1 MPKNPNVKRVMV
13 IGSGP
18 IVIGQAA
25 EFDYAGTQACRSLK
39 EEGVEVILV
48 NSNPAT
54 IMTDRDI
61 ADKVYIEP
69 LTVKALEQII
79 EKEKPDSI
87 LPTLGGQAGLNLGME
102 LEESGF
108 LASHGVT
115 LLGTTAATIRNAEGR
130 QEFKDLMERIGEPCA
145 ASKVVET
152 VEEGIEFT
160 ESIGYPVVLRPAYTL
175 GGSGGGIAYNQ
186 LQLEEIL
193 ENGLRLSRVGQVL
206 VERCI
211 AGWKEIEYEVMRD
224 SAGNCITVC
233 NMENIDPVGVHT
245 GDSIVVAP
253 SQTLS
258 DKEYQM
264 LRTSALN
271 IINELEITGGCN
283 VQFALHPTSFEYCVI
298 EVNPRVSRSS
308 ALASKATGYPIAK
321 VAAKIALGYTLDE
334 IKNAITRKTY
344 ASFEPALDY
353 CVVKIPRL
361 PFDKFITAK
370 RTLTTQM
377 KATGEVMSIC
387 DNFEGALMKAIRSLE
402 QHVDCMLSYDF
413 SELSAEELKARL
425 KVVDDRRI
433 WMIAEA
439 IRKGI
444 SYEEIHDITSID
456 IWFIDKI
463 AILVEME
470 EALRTKELT
479 PELLKEAK
487 RIEFPDNVI
496 ARLTDRSES
505 EIKAMRHANGIRAV
519 YKMVDT
525 CAAEF
530 EASTPYYYSVYGG
543 ECEAC
548 GSGISALKSVTSNH
562 ACISGTEESGGRAE
576 NSATKGPEAEGRRD
590 PEAGSLFRENAE
602 GRRRKV
608 LVLGSGPIRIGQGIE
623 FDYCSVHATWAFS
636 RAGYETIIIN
646 NNPETVSTDFDIADK
661 LYFEP
666 LTPEDV
672 GAIVDIEKPDG
683 AVVQFGGQTAIK
695 LTESLMKMGVPI
707 LGTRAEDVDA
717 AEDRELFD
725 RILEETGIPRAAGGT
740 VYTAEEAKAVANRL
754 GYPVLVRPSYVLG
767 GQGMQ
772 IAISDEEIEEFMAII
787 NRIAQDHP
795 ILVDKYLEGKEI
807 EVDAVCDGTDILIPG
822 IMEHI
827 ERTGVHS
834 GDSISVYPAHTIG
847 KLVKD
852 KIAEYTRRL
861 AKALHVKG
869 LINIQF
875 IAIEEDVYVIE
886 VNPRS
891 SRTVPY
897 ISKVTGIPIVDL
909 ATEVILGKTIRELGY
924 EPGLQPEAAYYAIKM
939 PVFSFEK
946 IRGAEISLGP
956 EMKSTGECLG
966 IAKEFH
972 EALYKAFLGAGVN
985 LPRHRNL
992 IITVKDADKGEAI
1005 GIGRRFEKLGYT
1017 IYATRSTA
1025 AALNEAGVKARKVNK
1040 ISQES
1045 PTVMDLILGHRI
1057 DLVIDTPTQGRDKS
1071 RDGFLIR
1078 RTAIETGV
1086 NCITSLDT
1094 ARALLTSLENA
1105 GKDMTLVDVAQL

>member
-1 MPKNPNVKRVMV
+1 MPRNQDIKKVLV

-39 EEGVEVILV
+39 EEGIEVVLL

-54 IMTDRDI
+54 IMTDKDI
-61 ADKVYIEP
+61 ADRVYIEP
-69 LTVKALEQII
+69 LTVEVVEELIK
-79 EKEKPDSI
+79 KERPDSV
-87 LPTLGGQAGLNLGME
+87 LPTLGGQAGLNLAME
-102 LEESGF
+102 LDETGF
-108 LASHGVT
+108 LKENNVR
-115 LLGTTAATIRNAEGR
+115 LIGTTSETIKKAEDR
-130 QEFKDLMERIGEPCA
+130 LEFKATMEKIGEPVA
-145 ASKVVET
+145 ASLVVESVPEG
-152 VEEGIEFT
+152 VEFAEK
-160 ESIGYPVVLRPAYTL
+160 IGYPVVLRPAYTL
-175 GGSGGGIAYNQ
+175 GGSGGGIAHDREE
-186 LQLEEIL
+186 LVEIL

-224 SAGNCITVC
+224 GNGNCITVC

-253 SQTLS
+253 SQTLG

-271 IINELEITGGCN
+271 IISELNITGGCN
-283 VQFALHPTSFEYCVI
+283 VQYALHPYTFEYCVI

-334 IKNAITRKTY
+334 IKNAITGKTY
-344 ASFEPALDY
+344 ASFEPMLDY

-361 PFDKFITAK
+361 PFDKFISAQ

-402 QHVDCMLSYDF
+402 QHVDSLMSYDF
-413 SELSAEELKARL
+413 SGLSDEELMEQL
-425 KVVDDRRI
+425 HVVDDRRI

-439 IRKGI
+439 LRRGVAYDVLY
-444 SYEEIHDITSID
+444 SITKID
-456 IWFIDKI
+456 KWFIDKL

-470 EALRTKELT
+470 QSLKEGPLT

-487 RIEFPDNVI
+487 RIEFPDHVI
-496 ARLTDRSES
+496 ASLTGKTEN
-505 EIKAMRHANGIRAV
+505 EIHQLRIEYGITAA

-530 EASTPYYYSVYGG
+530 AATTPYYYSVF
-543 ECEAC
+543 
-548 GSGISALKSVTSNH
+548 GSENEVEKTS
-562 ACISGTEESGGRAE
+562 G
-576 NSATKGPEAEGRRD
+576 KK
-590 PEAGSLFRENAE
+590 
-602 GRRRKV
+602 KV

-623 FDYCSVHATWAFS
+623 FDFCSVHCTWAFKKE
-636 RAGYETIIIN
+636 GYETIIVN

-672 GAIVDIEKPDG
+672 ESIVNIEKPDG

-695 LTESLMKMGVPI
+695 LTEALMKMGVPI
-707 LGTRAEDVDA
+707 FGTSAENVDA

-725 RILEETGIPRAAGGT
+725 EILAQCKIPRPTGGT
-740 VYTAEEAKAVANRL
+740 VFTAEEAKKVANEL

-772 IAISDEEIEEFMAII
+772 IAINDHDIDEFIGII
-787 NRIAQDHP
+787 NRIAQEHP
-795 ILVDKYLEGKEI
+795 ILVDKYLMGKEI
-807 EVDAVCDGTDILIPG
+807 EVDAVCDGEDILIPG

-827 ERTGVHS
+827 ERAGIHS
-834 GDSISVYPAHTIG
+834 GDSISVYPAQSISAVT
-847 KLVKD
+847 KR
-852 KIAEYTRRL
+852 KIEEYTRRL
-861 AKALHVKG
+861 AKALHVIG
-869 LINIQF
+869 MINIQF
-875 IAIEEDVYVIE
+875 IVCGEDVYVIE

-897 ISKVTGIPIVDL
+897 ISKVTGIPIVPL
-909 ATEVILGKTIRELGY
+909 ATKVIIGHKIRDLGY
-924 EPGLQPEAAYYAIKM
+924 TPGLQKEAEYIAIKM

-946 IRGAEISLGP
+946 IRGADISLGP

-966 IAKEFH
+966 IAKTFN
-972 EALYKAFLGAGVN
+972 EALYKAFLGAGIK
-985 LPRHRNL
+985 LPKYKNM
-992 IITVKDADKGEAI
+992 IMTVRDEDKPEAVE
-1005 GIGRRFEKLGYT
+1005 IGRRFETLGYR
-1017 IYATRSTA
+1017 IFATAGTA
-1025 AALNEAGVKARKVNK
+1025 EALKEAGVKAIAVNK
-1040 ISQES
+1040 IEQAS
-1045 PTVMDLILGHRI
+1045 PNLLDLILGHEI
-1057 DLVIDTPTQGRDKS
+1057 DLVIDTPPQGADHA
-1071 RDGFLIR
+1071 RDGFTIR
-1078 RTAIETGV
+1078 RNAIETGV
-1086 NCITSLDT
+1086 TVLTAMDT
-1094 ARALLTSLENA
+1094 AGALVTSLENTNI
-1105 GKDMTLVDVAQL
+1105 KELTLIDIAKVQ

>member
-1 MPKNPNVKRVMV
+1 MPRNKDIKKVLV

-39 EEGVEVILV
+39 EEGVEVCLV

-54 IMTDRDI
+54 IMTDKQI
-61 ADKVYIEP
+61 ADQVYIEP
-69 LTVKALEQII
+69 LTLPVLEKII
-79 EKEKPDSI
+79 LKEKPDSI

-102 LEESGF
+102 LAESGF
-108 LASHGVT
+108 LEEHGVK
-115 LLGTTAATIRNAEGR
+115 LIGTTAETIFKAEDR
-130 QEFKDLMERIGEPCA
+130 QAFKDTMEKIGEPCA
-145 ASKVVET
+145 ASQVVNT
-152 VEEGIEFT
+152 VEDGIKFT
-160 ESIGYPVVLRPAYTL
+160 NTIGYPVVLRPAFTL
-175 GGSGGGIAYNQ
+175 GGSGGGIAHNEQ
-186 LQLEEIL
+186 ELVDIL
-193 ENGLRLSRVGQVL
+193 SNGLRLSRVGEVL

-211 AGWKEIEYEVMRD
+211 AGWKEVEYEVMRD
-224 SAGNCITVC
+224 ANGNCITVC

-253 SQTLS
+253 SQTLG

-264 LRTSALN
+264 LRSSALN
-271 IINELEITGGCN
+271 IINELKITGGCN
-283 VQFALHPTSFEYCVI
+283 VQYALNPDSFEYCVI

-321 VAAKIALGYTLDE
+321 VTAKIALGYTLDE
-334 IKNAITRKTY
+334 IKNAITQKTY
-344 ASFEPALDY
+344 ASFEPMLDY

-361 PFDKFITAK
+361 PFDKFLTAK
-370 RTLTTQM
+370 RTLSTQM

-402 QHVDCMLSYDF
+402 QHVDSLMSYDF
-413 SELSAEELKARL
+413 TGLSDEELEAQL
-425 KVVDDRRI
+425 HVVDDRRI
-433 WMIAEA
+433 WVIAEA
-439 IRKGI
+439 LRRGV
-444 SYEEIHDITSID
+444 SYDHIYEITKID
-456 IWFIDKI
+456 RWFIDKL

-470 EALRTKELT
+470 QHLKSEELT
-479 PELLKEAK
+479 VDLLKEAK

-496 ARLTDRSES
+496 AELTGKTKE
-505 EIKAMRHANGIRAV
+505 EIKQMRYANGIVAA

-530 EASTPYYYSVYGG
+530 AAETPYYYSVYGS
-543 ECEAC
+543 ENEA
-548 GSGISALKSVTSNH
+548 
-562 ACISGTEESGGRAE
+562 AE
-576 NSATKGPEAEGRRD
+576 TTPQK
-590 PEAGSLFRENAE
+590 
-602 GRRRKV
+602 KV

-623 FDYCSVHATWAFS
+623 FDFCSVHCTWAF
-636 RAGYETIIIN
+636 AKEGWETVIIN

-666 LTPEDV
+666 LTAEDV
-672 GAIVDIEKPDG
+672 ESIVNIEKPDG

-695 LTESLMKMGVPI
+695 LTEALMKMGVPI
-707 LGTRAEDVDA
+707 LGTKAEDVDA

-725 RILEETGIPRAAGGT
+725 EILEKTHIPRAAGGT
-740 VYTAEEAKAVANRL
+740 VFTAEEAKEVANRL

-767 GQGMQ
+767 GQGMK
-772 IAISDEEIEEFMAII
+772 IAFNDEEIEEFIGII

-795 ILVDKYLEGKEI
+795 ILVDKYLQGKEI

-834 GDSISVYPAHTIG
+834 GDSISVYPAPTISD
-847 KLVKD
+847 KVKD
-852 KIAEYTRRL
+852 TIVEYTKRL
-861 AKALHVKG
+861 AQALHVVG

-875 IAIEEDVYVIE
+875 IAMNEEVYVIE

-909 ATEVILGKTIRELGY
+909 ATKVIIGNTIRGLGY
-924 EPGLQPEAAYYAIKM
+924 EPGLAPVADYIAIKM

-946 IRGAEISLGP
+946 LRGAEISLGP

-966 IAKEFH
+966 IAKTFN
-972 EALYKAFLGAGVN
+972 EALYKAFLGAGVQ
-985 LPRHRNL
+985 LPKYKQM
-992 IITVKDADKGEAI
+992 IMTVKDADKPEAV
-1005 GIGRRFEKLGYT
+1005 GVAKRFEALGYK

-1025 AALNEAGVKARKVNK
+1025 KYLQEHGVNALRVNK

-1045 PTVMDLILGHRI
+1045 PNVMDLILGHKI
-1057 DLVIDTPTQGRDKS
+1057 DLVIDTPTQGNGDKT

-1078 RTAIETGV
+1078 RNAIETGV
-1086 NCITSLDT
+1086 YCITAMDT
-1094 ARALLTSLENA
+1094 ANALARSLETA
-1105 GKDMTLVDVAQL
+1105 HGELTPVDIATVKNM

>member
-1 MPKNPNVKRVMV
+1 MPRNKDIKKVLV

-39 EEGVEVILV
+39 EEGVEVCLV

-54 IMTDRDI
+54 IMTDKQI
-61 ADKVYIEP
+61 ADQVYIEP
-69 LTVKALEQII
+69 LTLPVLEKII
-79 EKEKPDSI
+79 LKEKPDSI

-102 LEESGF
+102 LAESGF
-108 LASHGVT
+108 LEEHGVK
-115 LLGTTAATIRNAEGR
+115 LIGTTAETIFKAEDR
-130 QEFKDLMERIGEPCA
+130 QAFKDTMEKIGEPCA
-145 ASKVVET
+145 ASQVVNT
-152 VEEGIEFT
+152 VEDGIKFT
-160 ESIGYPVVLRPAYTL
+160 NTIGYPVVLRPAFTL
-175 GGSGGGIAYNQ
+175 GGSGGGIAHNEQ
-186 LQLEEIL
+186 ELVDIL
-193 ENGLRLSRVGQVL
+193 SNGLRLSRVGEVL

-211 AGWKEIEYEVMRD
+211 AGWKEVEYEVMRD
-224 SAGNCITVC
+224 ANGNCITVC

-253 SQTLS
+253 SQTLG

-264 LRTSALN
+264 LRSSALN
-271 IINELEITGGCN
+271 IINELKITGGCN
-283 VQFALHPTSFEYCVI
+283 VQYALNPDSFEYCVI

-321 VAAKIALGYTLDE
+321 VTAKIALGYTLDE
-334 IKNAITRKTY
+334 IKNAITQKTY
-344 ASFEPALDY
+344 ASFEPMLDY

-361 PFDKFITAK
+361 PFDKFLTAK
-370 RTLTTQM
+370 RTLSTQM

-402 QHVDCMLSYDF
+402 QHVDSLMSYDF
-413 SELSAEELKARL
+413 TGLSDEELEAQL
-425 KVVDDRRI
+425 HVVDDRRI
-433 WMIAEA
+433 WVIAEA
-439 IRKGI
+439 LRRGG
-444 SYEEIHDITSID
+444 SYDHIYEITKID
-456 IWFIDKI
+456 RWFIDKL

-470 EALRTKELT
+470 QRLKSEELT
-479 PELLKEAK
+479 VDLLKEAK

-496 ARLTDRSES
+496 AELTGKTEE
-505 EIKAMRHANGIRAV
+505 EIKQMRYANGIVAA

-530 EASTPYYYSVYGG
+530 AAETPYYYSVYGS
-543 ECEAC
+543 ENEA
-548 GSGISALKSVTSNH
+548 
-562 ACISGTEESGGRAE
+562 AE
-576 NSATKGPEAEGRRD
+576 TTPQK
-590 PEAGSLFRENAE
+590 
-602 GRRRKV
+602 KV

-623 FDYCSVHATWAFS
+623 FDFCSVHCTWAF
-636 RAGYETIIIN
+636 AKEGWETVIIN

-666 LTPEDV
+666 LTAEDV
-672 GAIVDIEKPDG
+672 ESIVNIEKPDG

-695 LTESLMKMGVPI
+695 LTEALMKMGVPI
-707 LGTRAEDVDA
+707 LGTKAEDVDA

-725 RILEETGIPRAAGGT
+725 EILEKTHIPRAAGGT
-740 VYTAEEAKAVANRL
+740 VFTAEEAKEVANRL

-767 GQGMQ
+767 GQGMK
-772 IAISDEEIEEFMAII
+772 IAFNDEEIEEFIGII

-795 ILVDKYLEGKEI
+795 ILVDKYLQGKEI

-834 GDSISVYPAHTIG
+834 GDSISVYPAPTISD
-847 KLVKD
+847 KVKD
-852 KIAEYTRRL
+852 TIVEYTKRL
-861 AKALHVKG
+861 AQALHVVG

-875 IAIEEDVYVIE
+875 IAMNEEVYVIE

-909 ATEVILGKTIRELGY
+909 ATKVIIGNTIRGLGY
-924 EPGLQPEAAYYAIKM
+924 EPGLAPVADYIAIKM

-946 IRGAEISLGP
+946 LRGAEISLGP

-966 IAKEFH
+966 IAKTFN
-972 EALYKAFLGAGVN
+972 EALYKAFLGAGVQ
-985 LPRHRNL
+985 LPKYKQM
-992 IITVKDADKGEAI
+992 IMTVKDADKPEAV
-1005 GIGRRFEKLGYT
+1005 GVAKRFEALGYK

-1025 AALNEAGVKARKVNK
+1025 KYLQEHGVNALRVHK
-1040 ISQES
+1040 ITQES
-1045 PTVMDLILGHRI
+1045 PNVMDLILGHKI
-1057 DLVIDTPTQGRDKS
+1057 DLVIDTPTQGNGDKT

-1078 RTAIETGV
+1078 RNAIETGV
-1086 NCITSLDT
+1086 YCITAMDT
-1094 ARALLTSLENA
+1094 ANALARSLETA
-1105 GKDMTLVDVAQL
+1105 MDTLTPVDIAKVKNL

>member
-1 MPKNPNVKRVMV
+1 MEECKMPKDPNVKKVMV

-39 EEGVEVILV
+39 EEGVEVVLV

-61 ADKVYIEP
+61 ADRVYIEP
-69 LTVKALEQII
+69 LTVKVLEQLI
-79 EKEKPDSI
+79 EKEKPDSL

-102 LEESGF
+102 LDESGF
-108 LASHGVT
+108 LAAHNVK
-115 LLGTTAATIRNAEGR
+115 LLGTTSQTIRKAEDR
-130 QEFKDLMERIGEPCA
+130 QEFKDTMEKIGEPCA
-145 ASKVVET
+145 PSLVVRN
-152 VEEGIEFT
+152 IEDGVAFARK
-160 ESIGYPVVLRPAYTL
+160 IGYPVVLRPAYTL
-175 GGSGGGIAYNQ
+175 GGSGGGIAHSQ
-186 LQLEEIL
+186 MELEEIL
-193 ENGLRLSRVGQVL
+193 ANGLRLSRVGEVL

-264 LRTSALN
+264 LRSAALN
-271 IINELEITGGCN
+271 IIDELQITGGCN
-283 VQFALHPTSFEYCVI
+283 VQFALHPVSFEYCVI

-334 IKNAITRKTY
+334 IKNAITGKTY

-353 CVVKIPRL
+353 CVVKLPRL

-377 KATGEVMSIC
+377 KATGEVMSIAN
-387 DNFEGALMKAIRSLE
+387 NFEGALMKAIRSLE
-402 QHVDCMLSYDF
+402 QHVDCLLSYDF
-413 SELSAEELKARL
+413 SELTAEELKERL
-425 KVVDDRRI
+425 KKVDDQRI
-433 WMIAEA
+433 YVIAEA

-444 SYEEIHDITSID
+444 DYDTIHEITMVDH
-456 IWFIDKI
+456 WFIDKI

-470 EALRTKELT
+470 QALQTQPLT
-479 PELLKEAK
+479 VQLLREAK

-496 ARLTDRSES
+496 SRLTGLPEA
-505 EIKAMRHANGIRAV
+505 EIKQMRYDNGIVAS

-530 EASTPYYYSVYGG
+530 AASTPYYYSVYGG
-543 ECEAC
+543 ENEAVETKP
-548 GSGISALKSVTSNH
+548 LK
-562 ACISGTEESGGRAE
+562 
-576 NSATKGPEAEGRRD
+576 
-590 PEAGSLFRENAE
+590 
-602 GRRRKV
+602 KV

-636 RAGYETIIIN
+636 REGYETVIIN

-672 GAIVDIEKPDG
+672 ENVVNIEHPDG

-707 LGTRAEDVDA
+707 LGTSAENVDA

-725 RILEETGIPRAAGGT
+725 KILEECEIPRPSGGT
-740 VYTAEEAKAVANRL
+740 VYTAEEAKAVANKL

-772 IAISDEEIEEFMAII
+772 IAISDTEIEEFMEII

-795 ILVDKYLEGKEI
+795 ILVDKYLQGKEL

-827 ERTGVHS
+827 ERAGVHS
-834 GDSISVYPAHTIG
+834 GDSISVYPAQTISE
-847 KLVKD
+847 KVKAT
-852 KIAEYTRRL
+852 IAEYTRRL
-861 AKALHVKG
+861 AKSLHVIG

-875 IAIEEDVYVIE
+875 IVVGEDVYVIE

-909 ATEVILGKTIRELGY
+909 ATEVIIGKKIRDLGY
-924 EPGLQPEAAYYAIKM
+924 EPGLQPEAGYVAIKM

-966 IAKEFH
+966 IAKTFN
-972 EALYKAFLGAGVN
+972 EALYKAFLGAGVD
-985 LPRHRNL
+985 LPRHKQM

-1005 GIGRRFEKLGYT
+1005 ETARRFEKLGYI

-1025 AALNEAGVKARKVNK
+1025 AALREAGVKARQVNK
-1040 ISQES
+1040 INQES

-1086 NCITSLDT
+1086 NCLTSLDT
-1094 ARALLTSLENA
+1094 ARALVGSLETKSNELSLIDIA
-1105 GKDMTLVDVAQL
+1105 KL

>member
-1 MPKNPNVKRVMV
+1 MPRNKEIKKVLV

-39 EEGVEVILV
+39 EEGVEVCLV

-54 IMTDRDI
+54 IMTDKNI
-61 ADKVYIEP
+61 ADQVYIEP
-69 LTVKALEQII
+69 LTIDVLKQII
-79 EKEKPDSI
+79 IKEKPDSV

-102 LEESGF
+102 LAESGF
-108 LASHGVT
+108 LEEQGVK
-115 LLGTTAATIRNAEGR
+115 LIGTTAETIYRAEDR
-130 QEFKDLMERIGEPCA
+130 QAFKDTMEKLGEPVA
-145 ASKVVET
+145 ASLVVHN
-152 VEEGIEFT
+152 VEDGIKFT
-160 ESIGYPVVLRPAYTL
+160 NTIGYPVVLRPAYTL
-175 GGSGGGIAYNQ
+175 GGSGGGIAHNETE
-186 LQLEEIL
+186 LIDIL
-193 ENGLRLSRVGQVL
+193 SNGLRLSRVGEVL

-224 SAGNCITVC
+224 ANGNCITVC

-253 SQTLS
+253 SQTLG

-271 IINELEITGGCN
+271 IISELNITGGCN
-283 VQFALHPTSFEYCVI
+283 VQYALNPDTFEYCVI

-334 IKNAITRKTY
+334 IKNAITGKTY
-344 ASFEPALDY
+344 ASFEPMLDY

-387 DNFEGALMKAIRSLE
+387 NNFEGALMKAIRSLE
-402 QHVDCMLSYDF
+402 QHVDSLMSYDF
-413 SELSAEELKARL
+413 TDLSDEELDKQL
-425 KVVDDRRI
+425 HVVDDRRI
-433 WMIAEA
+433 WVIAEA
-439 IRKGI
+439 LRRNV
-444 SYEEIHDITSID
+444 SYDKIHEITKID
-456 IWFIDKI
+456 KWFIDKL

-470 EALRTKELT
+470 KALKEQPLT
-479 PELLKEAK
+479 VELLKEAK

-496 ARLTDRSES
+496 AELTGKTED
-505 EIKAMRHANGIRAV
+505 EIKKMRYDNGITAAF
-519 YKMVDT
+519 KMVDT

-530 EASTPYYYSVYGG
+530 EATTPYYYS
-543 ECEAC
+543 CF
-548 GSGISALKSVTSNH
+548 GSEDEVIKTNP
-562 ACISGTEESGGRAE
+562 
-576 NSATKGPEAEGRRD
+576 KK
-590 PEAGSLFRENAE
+590 
-602 GRRRKV
+602 KV

-623 FDYCSVHATWAFS
+623 FDFCSVHATWAF
-636 RAGYETIIIN
+636 AKEGYETIIIN

-672 GAIVDIEKPDG
+672 ENIVNIEKPDG

-707 LGTRAEDVDA
+707 LGTKAEDVDA

-725 RILEETGIPRAAGGT
+725 KILEETGIPRAAGGT

-772 IAISDEEIEEFMAII
+772 IAFSDEEIEEFMAVI
-787 NRIAQDHP
+787 NRYEQDHP
-795 ILVDKYLEGKEI
+795 ILVDKYLQGKEI

-834 GDSISVYPAHTIG
+834 GDSISVYPAPTISDT
-847 KLVKD
+847 VKET
-852 KIAEYTRRL
+852 IAEYSRRL
-861 AKALHVKG
+861 AKALHVIG

-875 IAIEEDVYVIE
+875 IAMGEEVYVIE

-909 ATEVILGKTIRELGY
+909 ATEVIIGKKIKDLGY
-924 EPGLQPEAAYYAIKM
+924 EPGLQPAADYFAIKM

-966 IAKEFH
+966 IAKTFN
-972 EALYKAFLGAGVN
+972 EALYKAFLGAGVE
-985 LPRHRNL
+985 LPKYKQM
-992 IITVKDADKGEAI
+992 IITVKDADKPEAAEVAK
-1005 GIGRRFEKLGYT
+1005 RFEKLGYK

-1025 AALNEAGVKARKVNK
+1025 KFLQEKGVNALRVNK

-1045 PTVMDLILGHRI
+1045 PNVMDLILGHKI

-1078 RTAIETGV
+1078 RNAIETGV
-1086 NCITSLDT
+1086 NCITAMDT
-1094 ARALLTSLENA
+1094 ANALATSLENA
-1105 GKDMTLVDVAQL
+1105 EETLTLIDIAKVKNQGNF

>member
-54 IMTDRDI
+54 IMTDKNI

-69 LTVKALEQII
+69 LTVKVLEQLI
-79 EKEKPDSI
+79 EQEKPDSI

-108 LASHGVT
+108 LAAHNVR
-115 LLGTTAATIRNAEGR
+115 LLGTTAETIKKAEDR
-130 QEFKDLMERIGEPCA
+130 QEFKDTMEKIGEPCA
-145 ASKVVET
+145 ASLVVEN
-152 VEEGIEFT
+152 IEDGVAFT
-160 ESIGYPVVLRPAYTL
+160 NTIGYPVVLRPAYTL
-175 GGSGGGIAYNQ
+175 GGSGGGIAHNQ
-186 LQLEEIL
+186 AQLEEIL

-224 SAGNCITVC
+224 GAGNCITVC

-264 LRTSALN
+264 LRSSALN
-271 IINELEITGGCN
+271 IISELRITGGCN

-334 IKNAITRKTY
+334 IPNAITGRTF
-344 ASFEPALDY
+344 ASFEPTLDY
-353 CVVKIPRL
+353 CVVKLPRL

-387 DNFEGALMKAIRSLE
+387 DNFEGALMKALRSLE
-402 QHVDCMLSYDF
+402 QHVDCLMSYDF
-413 SELSAEELKARL
+413 SGLGVEELKERL
-425 KVVDDRRI
+425 AIVDDQRI
-433 WMIAEA
+433 FVIAEA
-439 IRKGI
+439 LRKGI
-444 SYEEIHDITSID
+444 DYDTIHEITMVDH
-456 IWFIDKI
+456 WFIDKL
-463 AILVEME
+463 AVLVEME
-470 EALRTKELT
+470 QRLQREELDT
-479 PELLKEAK
+479 ALLKEAK

-496 ARLTDRSES
+496 ARLSGRSEQ
-505 EIKAMRHANGIRAV
+505 EIRQLRYDNGIVAA

-530 EASTPYYYSVYGG
+530 DAATPYYYSVYGS
-543 ECEAC
+543 ENEA
-548 GSGISALKSVTSNH
+548 LETHPPK
-562 ACISGTEESGGRAE
+562 
-576 NSATKGPEAEGRRD
+576 
-590 PEAGSLFRENAE
+590 
-602 GRRRKV
+602 KV

-623 FDYCSVHATWAFS
+623 FDYCSVHATWAFAK
-636 RAGYETIIIN
+636 AGYETIIIN

-672 GAIVDIEKPDG
+672 ESIVNLEKPDG

-725 RILEETGIPRAAGGT
+725 KILEETQIPRAAGGT

-772 IAISDEEIEEFMAII
+772 IAISDEEIEEFMEII

-795 ILVDKYLEGKEI
+795 ILVDKYLQGKEI

-834 GDSISVYPAHTIG
+834 GDSISVYPAPTIDQN
-847 KLVKD
+847 VKD

-861 AKALHVKG
+861 ARALHVRG

-875 IAIEEDVYVIE
+875 IAIQDEVYVIE

-909 ATEVILGKTIRELGY
+909 ATEVIIGKTIRELGY
-924 EPGLQPEAAYYAIKM
+924 EPGLQPEADYFAIKM

-966 IAKEFH
+966 IAKTFH
-972 EALYKAFLGAGVN
+972 EALYKAFLGAGVD
-985 LPRHRNL
+985 LPKHKQM

-1005 GIGRRFEKLGYT
+1005 EIGRRFEKLGYT

-1025 AALNEAGVKARKVNK
+1025 NALKEAGVNARKVNK
-1040 ISQES
+1040 IQQES
-1045 PTVMDLILGHRI
+1045 PTVMDLLLGHKI

-1078 RTAIETGV
+1078 RTAIETGIH
-1086 NCITSLDT
+1086 CLTSLDT
-1094 ARALLTSLENA
+1094 AAALVTSLENTDA
-1105 GKDMTLVDVAQL
+1105 ENLTLVDIASVECRK

>member
-1 MPKNPNVKRVMV
+1 MPRDNSIKKVLV

-39 EEGVEVILV
+39 EEGIEVVLV

-54 IMTDRDI
+54 IMTDGDI

-69 LTVKALEQII
+69 LTAKVLEKII
-79 EKEKPDSI
+79 LKEKPDSV

-102 LEESGF
+102 LAESGF
-108 LASHGVT
+108 LEKNGVR
-115 LLGTTAATIRNAEGR
+115 LIGTTATTIKRAEDR
-130 QEFKDLMERIGEPCA
+130 LEFKLTMEKINEPVA
-145 ASKVVET
+145 PSLVVEN
-152 VEEGIEFT
+152 VEDGIEFT
-160 ESIGYPVVLRPAYTL
+160 NKIGYPVVLRPAYTL
-175 GGSGGGIAYNQ
+175 GGSGGGIAHN
-186 LQLEEIL
+186 LQELTDIL

-253 SQTLS
+253 SQTLG

-271 IINELEITGGCN
+271 IISELNITGGCN
-283 VQFALHPTSFEYCVI
+283 VQYALNPESFEYCVI

-321 VAAKIALGYTLDE
+321 VAAKIAIGYTLDE
-334 IKNAITRKTY
+334 IKNAITGKTY

-361 PFDKFITAK
+361 PFDKFLTAK

-387 DNFEGALMKAIRSLE
+387 TNFEGALMKAIRSLE
-402 QHVDCMLSYDF
+402 QHVESLLDYDF
-413 SELSAEELKARL
+413 TGLDDDQLREQLHL
-425 KVVDDRRI
+425 VDDRRI
-433 WMIAEA
+433 WVIAEA
-439 IRKGI
+439 LRRGVETGYQKF
-444 SYEEIHDITSID
+444 SYDEIHAITKID
-456 IWFIDKI
+456 KWFIDKI

-470 EALRTKELT
+470 HALKTQELT
-479 PELLKEAK
+479 KELLKEAK
-487 RIEFPDNVI
+487 RIEFPDTVI
-496 ARLTDRSES
+496 AKLTGKTAE
-505 EIKAMRHANGIRAV
+505 EIKALRKEYGITTGF
-519 YKMVDT
+519 KMVDT

-530 EASTPYYYSVYGG
+530 EASTPYYYSAY
-543 ECEAC
+543 CTDNEA
-548 GSGISALKSVTSNH
+548 IET
-562 ACISGTEESGGRAE
+562 R
-576 NSATKGPEAEGRRD
+576 PEK
-590 PEAGSLFRENAE
+590 
-602 GRRRKV
+602 KV

-623 FDYCSVHATWAFS
+623 FDYCSVHSTWAFKK
-636 RAGYETIIIN
+636 AGYETIIVN

-672 GAIVDIEKPDG
+672 ENIVNIEKPDG

-695 LTESLMKMGVPI
+695 LTEALMKMGVPI
-707 LGTRAEDVDA
+707 LGTKAEDVDA

-725 RILEETGIPRAAGGT
+725 EILQKTEIPRAAGGT
-740 VYTAEEAKAVANRL
+740 VFTAEEAKKVANEL

-772 IAISDEEIEEFMAII
+772 IATCDSEIEEFMEII

-795 ILVDKYLEGKEI
+795 ILVDKYLMGKEI
-807 EVDAVCDGTDILIPG
+807 EVDAVCDGQDILIPG

-827 ERTGVHS
+827 ERAGVHS
-834 GDSISVYPAHTIG
+834 GDSISVYPAQSISQEII
-847 KLVKD
+847 D
-852 KIAEYTRRL
+852 KIEEYTKRL
-861 AKALHVKG
+861 ARALHVKG
-869 LINIQF
+869 MINIQF
-875 IAIEEDVYVIE
+875 IVYQDEVYVIE

-897 ISKVTGIPIVDL
+897 ISKVTGIPIVKL
-909 ATEVILGKTIRELGY
+909 ATRAIIGETIREMGY
-924 EPGLQPEAAYYAIKM
+924 EPGLQKSADFIAVKM

-946 IRGAEISLGP
+946 LRGAEISLGP

-966 IAKEFH
+966 IARTFE
-972 EALYKAFLGAGVN
+972 EALYKAFLGSGVN
-985 LPRHRNL
+985 LPKHKKM
-992 IITVKDADKGEAI
+992 IITVNDADKKDAI
-1005 GIGRRFEKLGYT
+1005 SIGKRFEKLGYE

-1025 AALNEAGVKARKVNK
+1025 KVLNENGVHAIKVNK
-1040 ISQES
+1040 LSQEA
-1045 PTVMDLILGHRI
+1045 PTVIDLILEHKI
-1057 DLVIDTPTQGRDKS
+1057 DIVVDTPTQGRDKT

-1078 RTAIETGV
+1078 RYAIETGV
-1086 NCITSLDT
+1086 NCFTSLDT
-1094 ARALLTSLENA
+1094 VNALLTSLESAKMENLEMIDIA
-1105 GKDMTLVDVAQL
+1105 KIEKRGNQ

>member
-1 MPKNPNVKRVMV
+1 MPKNPDIKKVLV

-39 EEGVEVILV
+39 EEGVEVVLV

-54 IMTDRDI
+54 IMTDKDI
-61 ADKVYIEP
+61 ADEVYIEP
-69 LTVKALEQII
+69 LTVKVLEQII
-79 EKEKPDSI
+79 CKEQPDSV

-102 LEESGF
+102 LAESGF
-108 LASHGVT
+108 LEKHHVK
-115 LLGTTAATIRNAEGR
+115 LIGTTSETIFKAEDR
-130 QEFKDLMERIGEPCA
+130 QAFKDTMEKIGEPCA
-145 ASKVVET
+145 PSQVVHN
-152 VEEGIEFT
+152 VEDGIAFT
-160 ESIGYPVVLRPAYTL
+160 NTIGYPVVLRPAYTL
-175 GGSGGGIAYNQ
+175 GGSGGGIARNESE
-186 LQLEEIL
+186 LIDIL
-193 ENGLRLSRVGQVL
+193 TNGLRLSRVGEVL

-224 SAGNCITVC
+224 AAGNCITVC

-253 SQTLS
+253 SQTLG

-271 IINELEITGGCN
+271 IISELNITGGCN
-283 VQFALHPTSFEYCVI
+283 VQYALHPTSFEYCVI

-334 IKNAITRKTY
+334 IKNAITGKTY
-344 ASFEPALDY
+344 ASFEPMLDY

-387 DNFEGALMKAIRSLE
+387 TNFEGALMKAIRSLE
-402 QHVDCMLSYDF
+402 QHVDCLRSYDF
-413 SELSAEELKARL
+413 TTLSKEGLLKQL
-425 KVVDDRRI
+425 KKVDDRRI
-433 WMIAEA
+433 WVIAEA
-439 IRKGI
+439 LRRGI
-444 SYEEIHDITSID
+444 SYDEIHDITMID
-456 IWFIDKI
+456 HWFIDKI
-463 AILVEME
+463 AILTEME
-470 EALRTKELT
+470 ERLEKEEFT
-479 PELLKEAK
+479 VELLKEAK
-487 RIEFPDNVI
+487 RLEFPDNVI
-496 ARLTDRSES
+496 ARLTRKEET
-505 EIKAMRHANGIRAV
+505 EIRDMRYANGITAAF
-519 YKMVDT
+519 KMVDT

-530 EASTPYYYSVYGG
+530 AAETPYYYSCFGS
-543 ECEAC
+543 ENEADR
-548 GSGISALKSVTSNH
+548 
-562 ACISGTEESGGRAE
+562 TEG
-576 NSATKGPEAEGRRD
+576 KK
-590 PEAGSLFRENAE
+590 
-602 GRRRKV
+602 KV

-623 FDYCSVHATWAFS
+623 FDYCSVHCTWAF
-636 RAGYETIIIN
+636 AKEGYETIIIN

-672 GAIVDIEKPDG
+672 ESIVNLERPDG

-707 LGTRAEDVDA
+707 LGTKAEDVDA

-725 RILEETGIPRAAGGT
+725 KILEQTQIPRAAGGT
-740 VYTAEEAKAVANRL
+740 VFTAKEAKKVANNL

-772 IAISDEEIEEFMAII
+772 IAYSDEEIEEFMEII

-795 ILVDKYLEGKEI
+795 ILVDKYLQGKEI
-807 EVDAVCDGTDILIPG
+807 EVDAVCDGEDILIPG

-834 GDSISVYPAHTIG
+834 GDSISVYPAPTISW
-847 KLVKD
+847 KVKE
-852 KIAEYTRRL
+852 KIVDYTERL
-861 AKALHVKG
+861 ARALHVVG

-875 IAIEEDVYVIE
+875 IAMDEEVYVIE

-909 ATEVILGKTIRELGY
+909 ATRVIIGNTLKDMGY
-924 EPGLQPEAAYYAIKM
+924 PTGLAPEAEYVAIKM

-946 IRGAEISLGP
+946 LRGAEISLGP

-966 IAKEFH
+966 IGRAFD
-972 EALYKAFLGAGVN
+972 EALYKAFLGAGVQF
-985 LPRHRNL
+985 PKYKQM
-992 IITVKDADKGEAI
+992 IMTVKDADKPESVDIA
-1005 GIGRRFEKLGYT
+1005 RRFEALGYK

-1025 AALNEAGVKARKVNK
+1025 KYLEARGVKARRINK
-1040 ISQES
+1040 LSQES
-1045 PTVMDLILGHRI
+1045 PNVMDLILGHKI

-1078 RTAIETGV
+1078 RNAIETGV
-1086 NCITSLDT
+1086 YCITAMDT
-1094 ARALLTSLENA
+1094 ADALARSLEHASVSGELDLIDIAKIKNI
-1105 GKDMTLVDVAQL
+1105 

>member
-1 MPKNPNVKRVMV
+1 MPKNTNVKKVMV

-39 EEGVEVILV
+39 EEGIEVVLV

-69 LTVKALEQII
+69 LTVSVLEQII
-79 EKEKPDSI
+79 EKEQPDSI

-108 LASHGVT
+108 LASHNVK
-115 LLGTTAATIRNAEGR
+115 LLGTTAATIRKAEDR
-130 QEFKDLMERIGEPCA
+130 QEFKDTMEKIGEPCA
-145 ASKVVET
+145 ASLVVEN
-152 VEEGIEFT
+152 VEDGIAFT
-160 ESIGYPVVLRPAYTL
+160 NTIGYPVVLRPAYTL
-175 GGSGGGIAYNQ
+175 GGSGGGIAHNQ
-186 LQLEEIL
+186 VELEEIL

-271 IINELEITGGCN
+271 IISELNITGGCN

-334 IKNAITRKTY
+334 IKNAITGKTY
-344 ASFEPALDY
+344 ASFEPTLDY
-353 CVVKIPRL
+353 CVIKMPRL

-387 DNFEGALMKAIRSLE
+387 TNFEGALMKAIRSLE
-402 QHVDCMLSYDF
+402 QHVDCLRSYDF
-413 SELSAEELKARL
+413 SALDKAVLLKRMET
-425 KVVDDRRI
+425 VDDQRI
-433 WMIAEA
+433 FVIAEA
-439 IRKGI
+439 LRKGVDYDTI
-444 SYEEIHDITSID
+444 FNITKID
-456 IWFIDKI
+456 RWFIDKLAMI
-463 AILVEME
+463 VEME
-470 EALRTKELT
+470 HALETQPLT
-479 PELLKEAK
+479 VELLKEAK
-487 RIEFPDNVI
+487 RIEFPDCVI
-496 ARLTDRSES
+496 ARLTGKQEA
-505 EIKAMRHANGIRAV
+505 EIKEMRYANHIVAAF
-519 YKMVDT
+519 KMVDT

-530 EASTPYYYSVYGG
+530 EATTPYYYSCFDGVN
-543 ECEAC
+543 EAVETHPP
-548 GSGISALKSVTSNH
+548 K
-562 ACISGTEESGGRAE
+562 
-576 NSATKGPEAEGRRD
+576 
-590 PEAGSLFRENAE
+590 
-602 GRRRKV
+602 KV

-623 FDYCSVHATWAFS
+623 FDYCSVHATWAFAK
-636 RAGYETIIIN
+636 AGYETIIIN

-672 GAIVDIEKPDG
+672 ENIVNIEKPDG

-707 LGTRAEDVDA
+707 LGTKAEDVDA

-725 RILEETGIPRAAGGT
+725 RILEETKIPRAAGGT
-740 VYTAEEAKAVANRL
+740 VYTAAEAKAVANRL

-772 IAISDEEIEEFMAII
+772 IAISDEEIEEFMEII

-795 ILVDKYLEGKEI
+795 ILVDKYLQGKEL

-834 GDSISVYPAHTIG
+834 GDSISVYPAHTIS
-847 KLVKD
+847 D
-852 KIAEYTRRL
+852 KVRETIAEYTRRL

-875 IAIEEDVYVIE
+875 IAVDEEVYVIE

-909 ATEVILGKTIRELGY
+909 ATEVIIGKTIRELGY
-924 EPGLQPEAAYYAIKM
+924 EPGLQKEAGYVAIKM

-966 IAKEFH
+966 IAKTFN
-972 EALYKAFLGAGVN
+972 EALYKAFLGAGID
-985 LPRHRNL
+985 LPKHRQM
-992 IITVKDADKGEAI
+992 IITVKDTDKGEAI
-1005 GIGRRFEKLGYT
+1005 EIGRRFERLGYK

-1025 AALNEAGVKARKVNK
+1025 KALNDAGVKARKVNK
-1040 ISQES
+1040 IHQES
-1045 PTVMDLILGHRI
+1045 PTVMDLILGHKI

-1078 RTAIETGV
+1078 RTSIETGV
-1086 NCITSLDT
+1086 NCITALDT
-1094 ARALLTSLENA
+1094 AKALATSLEN
-1105 GKDMTLVDVAQL
+1105 KNDNPLTLVNIAEL

>member
-54 IMTDRDI
+54 IMTDKNI

-69 LTVKALEQII
+69 LTVKVLEQLI

-108 LASHGVT
+108 LAAHQVK
-115 LLGTTAATIRNAEGR
+115 LLGTTAATIKKAEDR
-130 QEFKDLMERIGEPCA
+130 QEFKDTMEKIGEPCA
-145 ASKVVET
+145 ASLVVENI
-152 VEEGIEFT
+152 EDGIAFAN
-160 ESIGYPVVLRPAYTL
+160 SIGYPVVLRPAYTL
-175 GGSGGGIAYNQ
+175 GGSGGGIAHNQ
-186 LQLEEIL
+186 MELEEIL

-211 AGWKEIEYEVMRD
+211 SGWKEIEYEVMRD
-224 SAGNCITVC
+224 GAGNCITVC

-264 LRTSALN
+264 LRSSALN
-271 IINELEITGGCN
+271 IISELAITGGCN

-334 IKNAITRKTY
+334 IPNAITGKTF

-353 CVVKIPRL
+353 CVVKLPRL

-387 DNFEGALMKAIRSLE
+387 DNFEGALMKALRSLE
-402 QHVDCMLSYDF
+402 QHVDCLQSYDF
-413 SELSAEELKARL
+413 TALSVPEMKERL
-425 KVVDDRRI
+425 RIVDDQRI
-433 WMIAEA
+433 FVIAEA
-439 IRKGI
+439 LRKGMDYDTI
-444 SYEEIHDITSID
+444 HEITMVDH
-456 IWFIDKI
+456 WFIDKL

-470 EALRTKELT
+470 EALAKGPLT
-479 PELLKEAK
+479 VELLKEAK
-487 RIEFPDNVI
+487 RIEYPDHVI
-496 ARLTDRSES
+496 ARLTGQNEES
-505 EIKAMRHANGIRAV
+505 VRQLRYDNGIVAA

-530 EASTPYYYSVYGG
+530 EASTPYYYSVYGSQN
-543 ECEAC
+543 EAV
-548 GSGISALKSVTSNH
+548 KTNPP
-562 ACISGTEESGGRAE
+562 
-576 NSATKGPEAEGRRD
+576 K
-590 PEAGSLFRENAE
+590 
-602 GRRRKV
+602 KV

-636 RAGYETIIIN
+636 KAGYETIIVN

-672 GAIVDIEKPDG
+672 ESIVNMEKPDG

-707 LGTRAEDVDA
+707 LGTKAEDVDA

-725 RILEETGIPRAAGGT
+725 KILEETEIPRAAGGT
-740 VYTAEEAKAVANRL
+740 VYTAEEAKEVANRL

-772 IAISDEEIEEFMAII
+772 IAICDDDIEEFMEII

-795 ILVDKYLEGKEI
+795 ILVDKYLQGKEI

-834 GDSISVYPAHTIG
+834 GDSISVYPAPTINQG
-847 KLVKD
+847 VKD
-852 KIAEYTRRL
+852 KIAEYTKRL
-861 AKALHVKG
+861 ARALHVKG

-875 IAIEEDVYVIE
+875 IAIGEDVYVIE

-909 ATEVILGKTIRELGY
+909 ATEVIIGKTIRELGY
-924 EPGLQPEAAYYAIKM
+924 EPGLQPESDYFAIKM

-966 IAKEFH
+966 IAKTFN
-972 EALYKAFLGAGVN
+972 EALYKAFLGAGVD
-985 LPRHRNL
+985 LPKHKQMIL
-992 IITVKDADKGEAI
+992 TVKDADKGEAI
-1005 GIGRRFEKLGYT
+1005 EIGRRFEKLGYT

-1025 AALNEAGVKARKVNK
+1025 NALKEAGVNARKVNK
-1040 ISQES
+1040 IQQES
-1045 PTVMDLILGHRI
+1045 PTVMDLLLGHKI

-1086 NCITSLDT
+1086 NCLTSLDT
-1094 ARALLTSLENA
+1094 ADALLTSLEN
-1105 GKDMTLVDVAQL
+1105 TDVQNLNLIDIASI

>member
-54 IMTDRDI
+54 IMTDKFI

-69 LTVKALEQII
+69 LTVRVLEQII

-108 LASHGVT
+108 LAAHGVK

-152 VEEGIEFT
+152 VEEGVEFVGT
-160 ESIGYPVVLRPAYTL
+160 IGYPVVLRPAYTL
-175 GGSGGGIAYNQ
+175 GGSGGGIARNRTE
-186 LQLEEIL
+186 LEEIL

-271 IINELEITGGCN
+271 IINELRITGGCN

-334 IKNAITRKTY
+334 IRNAITQKTY
-344 ASFEPALDY
+344 ASFEPTLDY
-353 CVVKIPRL
+353 CVVKLPRL

-402 QHVDCMLSYDF
+402 QHVDCLLSYDF
-413 SELSAEELKARL
+413 SELSPEELRARL
-425 KVVDDRRI
+425 KVADDRRI
-433 WMIAEA
+433 WLIAEA

-444 SYEEIHDITSID
+444 TQEEIHDITMID
-456 IWFIDKI
+456 LWFIDKI

-470 EALRTKELT
+470 EALKSRELT

-487 RIEFPDNVI
+487 RLEFPDSVI
-496 ARLTDRSES
+496 GRLSRRPET
-505 EIKAMRHANGIRAV
+505 EIRRLRQENGIHAV

-530 EASTPYYYSVYGG
+530 AASTPYYYSVYGG
-543 ECEAC
+543 ECEARE
-548 GSGISALKSVTSNH
+548 T
-562 ACISGTEESGGRAE
+562 
-576 NSATKGPEAEGRRD
+576 RD
-590 PEAGSLFRENAE
+590 RK
-602 GRRRKV
+602 KV

-666 LTPEDV
+666 LTAEDV
-672 GAIVDIEKPDG
+672 EAIVDIEKPDG

-725 RILEETGIPRAAGGT
+725 KILEETGIPRAAGGT

-795 ILVDKYLEGKEI
+795 ILVDKYLQGKEV
-807 EVDAVCDGTDILIPG
+807 EVDAVCDGEDILIPG

-861 AKALHVKG
+861 ARALHVKG

-875 IAIEEDVYVIE
+875 IAIGEDVYVIE

-909 ATEVILGKTIRELGY
+909 AAEVILGRTIRELGY
-924 EPGLQPEAAYYAIKM
+924 EPGLQREAEYYAIKM

-985 LPRHRNL
+985 LPEHKNM

-1005 GIGRRFEKLGYT
+1005 EIGRRFEKLGYT

-1086 NCITSLDT
+1086 YCITAMDT
-1094 ARALLTSLENA
+1094 ARALVTSLENRSR
-1105 GKDMTLVDVAQL
+1105 DMTLVDIARL

>member
-54 IMTDRDI
+54 IMTDKNI

-69 LTVKALEQII
+69 LTVRVLEQII

-102 LEESGF
+102 LAESGF
-108 LASHGVT
+108 LASHNVK
-115 LLGTTAATIRNAEGR
+115 LLGTTAATIKKAEDR
-130 QEFKDLMERIGEPCA
+130 QEFKDTMEKIGEPCA

-152 VEEGIEFT
+152 VEDGVAFT
-160 ESIGYPVVLRPAYTL
+160 NTIGYPVVLRPAYTL
-175 GGSGGGIAYNQ
+175 GGSGGGIAHNQ
-186 LQLEEIL
+186 EELESIL

-224 SAGNCITVC
+224 GAGNCITVC

-253 SQTLS
+253 SQTLG

-271 IINELEITGGCN
+271 IINELQITGGCN

-334 IKNAITRKTY
+334 IKNAITGKTY
-344 ASFEPALDY
+344 ASFEPTLDY
-353 CVVKIPRL
+353 CVVKLPRL

-387 DNFEGALMKAIRSLE
+387 NNFEGALMKAIRSLE
-402 QHVDCMLSYDF
+402 QHVDCLLSYDF
-413 SELSAEELKARL
+413 SDLSVEELKDRL
-425 KVVDDRRI
+425 KIVDDQRI
-433 WMIAEA
+433 YVIAEA
-439 IRKGI
+439 LRKGMDYDVI
-444 SYEEIHDITSID
+444 HEITMID
-456 IWFIDKI
+456 HWFIDKI
-463 AILVEME
+463 AVLVEME
-470 EALRTKELT
+470 QALKEGPLT
-479 PELLKEAK
+479 VELLKEAK
-487 RIEFPDNVI
+487 RVEFPDNVI
-496 ARLTDRSES
+496 SRLTGIPEE
-505 EIKAMRHANGIRAV
+505 EIKKMRYDNGIVAA

-530 EASTPYYYSVYGG
+530 EASTPYYYSVYGS
-543 ECEAC
+543 ENEAV
-548 GSGISALKSVTSNH
+548 KTNPP
-562 ACISGTEESGGRAE
+562 
-576 NSATKGPEAEGRRD
+576 K
-590 PEAGSLFRENAE
+590 
-602 GRRRKV
+602 KV

-623 FDYCSVHATWAFS
+623 FDYCSVHATWAFAK
-636 RAGYETIIIN
+636 AGYETIIIN

-672 GAIVDIEKPDG
+672 ESIVNIEKPDG

-707 LGTRAEDVDA
+707 LGTKAEDVDA

-725 RILEETGIPRAAGGT
+725 KILEETEIPRAAGGT
-740 VYTAEEAKAVANRL
+740 VFTAEEAKAVANRL

-772 IAISDEEIEEFMAII
+772 IAISDEEIEEFMNII

-795 ILVDKYLEGKEI
+795 ILVDKYLQGKEI
-807 EVDAVCDGTDILIPG
+807 EVDAVCDGSDILIPG

-834 GDSISVYPAHTIG
+834 GDSISVYPAPTISDT
-847 KLVKD
+847 VKE

-875 IAIEEDVYVIE
+875 IAINEDVYVIE

-909 ATEVILGKTIRELGY
+909 ATEVIIGKTIRELGY
-924 EPGLQPEAAYYAIKM
+924 EPGLQPEADYFAIKM

-966 IAKEFH
+966 IAKTFN
-972 EALYKAFLGAGVN
+972 EALYKAFLGAGVD
-985 LPRHRNL
+985 LPKHKQM
-992 IITVKDADKGEAI
+992 IITVKDADKGEAVE
-1005 GIGRRFEKLGYT
+1005 IGRRFEKLGYT

-1086 NCITSLDT
+1086 NCITAMDT
-1094 ARALLTSLENA
+1094 ARALVTSLENA
-1105 GKDMTLVDVAQL
+1105 NDQFTLIDVASI

>member
-1 MPKNPNVKRVMV
+1 MPKNPDVKKVMV

-39 EEGVEVILV
+39 EEGIEVVLV

-69 LTVKALEQII
+69 LTARVLEQII
-79 EKEKPDSI
+79 ERERPDSI

-108 LASHGVT
+108 LAAHNVR
-115 LLGTTAATIRNAEGR
+115 LLGTTAATIRKAEDR
-130 QEFKDLMERIGEPCA
+130 QEFKDTMEKIGEPCA
-145 ASKVVET
+145 ASLVVEN
-152 VEEGIEFT
+152 VEDGVAFT
-160 ESIGYPVVLRPAYTL
+160 NTSGYPVALRPAYTL
-175 GGSGGGIAYNQ
+175 GGSGGGIAHNQ
-186 LQLEEIL
+186 LELEEIL

-271 IINELEITGGCN
+271 IISELNITGGCN

-334 IKNAITRKTY
+334 IKNAITGKTY

-353 CVVKIPRL
+353 CVVKMPRL

-387 DNFEGALMKAIRSLE
+387 TNFEGALMKAIRSLE
-402 QHVDCMLSYDF
+402 QHVDCLRSYDF
-413 SELSAEELKARL
+413 SALDEDALLRRMER
-425 KVVDDRRI
+425 VDDQRI
-433 WMIAEA
+433 YVIAEA
-439 IRKGI
+439 LRKGI
-444 SYEEIHDITSID
+444 SYDTIYDITKID
-456 IWFIDKI
+456 RWFIDKLAVI
-463 AILVEME
+463 VEME
-470 EALRTKELT
+470 HALQTQPLT
-479 PELLKEAK
+479 VELLKEAK

-496 ARLTDRSES
+496 AGLTGKNER
-505 EIKAMRHANGIRAV
+505 EIREMRYANSIVAAF
-519 YKMVDT
+519 KMVDT

-530 EASTPYYYSVYGG
+530 EASTPYYYSCYDGVN
-543 ECEAC
+543 EAVETNPP
-548 GSGISALKSVTSNH
+548 K
-562 ACISGTEESGGRAE
+562 
-576 NSATKGPEAEGRRD
+576 
-590 PEAGSLFRENAE
+590 
-602 GRRRKV
+602 KV

-636 RAGYETIIIN
+636 KAGYETIIVN

-672 GAIVDIEKPDG
+672 ENIVNIEKPDG

-707 LGTRAEDVDA
+707 LGTKAEDVDA

-725 RILEETGIPRAAGGT
+725 RILEQTQIPRAAGGT

-772 IAISDEEIEEFMAII
+772 IALSDEEIEEFMEII

-795 ILVDKYLEGKEI
+795 ILVDKYLQGKEL

-834 GDSISVYPAHTIG
+834 GDSISVYPAHTITD
-847 KLVKD
+847 KVKET
-852 KIAEYTRRL
+852 IAEYTRRL

-875 IAIEEDVYVIE
+875 IAVGEEVFVIE

-909 ATEVILGKTIRELGY
+909 ATEVIIGKTIRELGY
-924 EPGLQPEAAYYAIKM
+924 EPGLQKEADYVAVKM

-966 IAKEFH
+966 IAKTFN
-972 EALYKAFLGAGVN
+972 EALYKAFLGAGID
-985 LPRHRNL
+985 LPRHKRM

-1005 GIGRRFEKLGYT
+1005 EIGRRFEALGYT

-1025 AALNEAGVKARKVNK
+1025 KALNDAGVKAKKVNK
-1040 ISQES
+1040 IQQES
-1045 PTVMDLILGHRI
+1045 PTVMDLILGHKI

-1078 RTAIETGV
+1078 RVSIETGV
-1086 NCITSLDT
+1086 NCITALDT
-1094 ARALLTSLENA
+1094 AKALATSLESRDD
-1105 GKDMTLVDVAQL
+1105 KPLSLVNIADL

>member
-1 MPKNPNVKRVMV
+1 MPKNSEIKKVLV

-39 EEGVEVILV
+39 EEGIEVCLV

-54 IMTDRDI
+54 IMTDKEI
-61 ADKVYIEP
+61 ADEVYIEP
-69 LTVKALEQII
+69 LTAKTLEQII
-79 EKEKPDSI
+79 LKEKPDSV

-102 LEESGF
+102 LAESGF
-108 LASHGVT
+108 LDAQGVR
-115 LLGTTAATIRNAEGR
+115 LIGTTPRTIKKAEDR
-130 QEFKDLMERIGEPCA
+130 QEFKDTMEKIGEPVA
-145 ASKVVET
+145 ASLVVES
-152 VEEGIEFT
+152 VEEGIRFT
-160 ESIGYPVVLRPAYTL
+160 NTIGYPVVLRPAYTL
-175 GGSGGGIAYNQ
+175 GGSGGGIARDETE
-186 LQLEEIL
+186 LIAIL
-193 ENGLRLSRVGQVL
+193 SNGLRLSRVGQVL

-224 SAGNCITVC
+224 AAGNCITVC

-253 SQTLS
+253 SQTLG

-264 LRTSALN
+264 LRASALR
-271 IINELEITGGCN
+271 IITELGITGGCN
-283 VQFALHPTSFEYCVI
+283 VQYALKPDSFEYCVI

-334 IKNAITRKTY
+334 IKNAITEKTC
-344 ASFEPALDY
+344 ACFEPMLDY

-361 PFDKFITAK
+361 PFDKFLTAK
-370 RTLTTQM
+370 HTLTTQM

-387 DNFEGALMKAIRSLE
+387 NNFEGALMKAIRSLE
-402 QHVDCMLSYDF
+402 QHVDCLRSCDF
-413 SELSAEELKARL
+413 SQLSEQELIERL
-425 KVVDDRRI
+425 RIVDDRRI
-433 WMIAEA
+433 YVIAEA

-444 SYEEIHDITSID
+444 NYRTIHDITQID
-456 IWFIDKI
+456 EWFIDQI
-463 AILVEME
+463 AILTEME
-470 EALRTKELT
+470 ERLETEELT
-479 PELLKEAK
+479 EALLQEAK
-487 RIEFPDNVI
+487 RIEFPDSVI
-496 ARLTDRSES
+496 ARLSGRSEG
-505 EIKAMRHANGIRAV
+505 EIRSLREGYGIRAAFQ
-519 YKMVDT
+519 MVDT

-530 EASTPYYYSVYGG
+530 AAQTPYFYSVFGSADEAAELELFRAGAGAG
-543 ECEAC
+543 EPAY
-548 GSGISALKSVTSNH
+548 SNTSV
-562 ACISGTEESGGRAE
+562 SGG
-576 NSATKGPEAEGRRD
+576 GR
-590 PEAGSLFRENAE
+590 PGTAGHGGNART
-602 GRRRKV
+602 GRKKV

-623 FDYCSVHATWAFS
+623 FDYCSVHATWAFA
-636 RAGYETIIIN
+636 RAGYETIIVN

-672 GAIVDIEKPDG
+672 ENIVRIEKPDG

-695 LTESLMKMGVPI
+695 LTESLQEMGVPI
-707 LGTRAEDVDA
+707 FGTAPEDVDA

-725 RILEETGIPRAAGGT
+725 RILQETGIPRAAGGT
-740 VYTAEEAKAVANRL
+740 VFTADEAKEVANRL

-772 IAISDEEIEEFMAII
+772 IAYSDEEIEEFMEII
-787 NRIAQDHP
+787 NHIRQDHP
-795 ILVDKYLEGKEI
+795 ILVDKYLMGKEL

-834 GDSISVYPAHTIG
+834 GDSISVYPAPT
-847 KLVKD
+847 VSASVRET
-852 KIAEYTRRL
+852 IAEYSRRL

-875 IAIEEDVYVIE
+875 IAVGDEVYVIE

-897 ISKVTGIPIVDL
+897 ISKVTGIPVVDL
-909 ATEVILGKTIRELGY
+909 ATEVILGKHIRELGY
-924 EPGLQPEAAYYAIKM
+924 EPGLQPAGDYFAVKM

-966 IAKEFH
+966 IAKSFD
-972 EALYKAFLGAGVN
+972 EALYKAFLGAGIV
-985 LPRHRNL
+985 LPKHRQM
-992 IITVKDADKGEAI
+992 IITVKKADQPEAAQVAK
-1005 GIGRRFEKLGYT
+1005 RFAALGYT
-1017 IYATRSTA
+1017 IYATRHTA
-1025 AALNEAGVKARKVNK
+1025 EYLREHGVKARRVNK
-1040 ISQES
+1040 LHQES
-1045 PTVMDLILGHRI
+1045 PTVMDLLLGHKI
-1057 DLVIDTPTQGRDKS
+1057 DLVINTPTQGRDKS

-1086 NCITSLDT
+1086 NVITAMDT
-1094 ARALLTSLENA
+1094 ANALASSLEA
-1105 GKDMTLVDVAQL
+1105 GERELTVVDIAAV

>member
-1 MPKNPNVKRVMV
+1 MPRDPRIKKVLV

-39 EEGVEVILV
+39 EEGLEVVLV

-54 IMTDRDI
+54 IMTDKDI

-69 LTVKALEQII
+69 LTVPVLEKII

-87 LPTLGGQAGLNLGME
+87 LPTLGGQAGLNLAME
-102 LEESGF
+102 IAETDFLEKHECR
-108 LASHGVT
+108 LI
-115 LLGTTAATIRNAEGR
+115 GTTSETIKKAEDR
-130 QEFKDLMERIGEPCA
+130 LEFKETMEKIGEPCA
-145 ASKVVET
+145 PSLVVEN
-152 VEEGIEFT
+152 VEDGIAFT
-160 ESIGYPVVLRPAYTL
+160 NKIGYPVVLRPAYTL
-175 GGSGGGIAYNQ
+175 GGSGGGIAHNQ
-186 LQLEEIL
+186 VELVEIL

-211 AGWKEIEYEVMRD
+211 AGWKEVEYEVMRD

-253 SQTLS
+253 SQTLG
-258 DKEYQM
+258 DKEHQM

-271 IINELEITGGCN
+271 IINELNITGGCN
-283 VQFALHPTSFEYCVI
+283 VQYALHPESFEYCVI

-334 IKNAITRKTY
+334 IKNAITKKTY
-344 ASFEPALDY
+344 ASFEPTLDY

-361 PFDKFITAK
+361 PFDKFITASRK
-370 RTLTTQM
+370 LTTQM

-387 DNFEGALMKAIRSLE
+387 NNFEGALMKAIRSLE
-402 QHVDCMLSYDF
+402 QHVECLMDYNF
-413 SELSAEELKARL
+413 SELTDDQLEDQLH
-425 KVVDDRRI
+425 VVDDRRI
-433 WMIAEA
+433 WVIAEA
-439 IRKGI
+439 LRRGI
-444 SYEEIHDITSID
+444 SYDHIHDITKID
-456 IWFIDKI
+456 KWFIDKI
-463 AILVEME
+463 AIIVEME
-470 EALRTKELT
+470 NALKSEPLT
-479 PELLKEAK
+479 PELLKAAK
-487 RIEFPDNVI
+487 RIEFPDTVI
-496 ARLTDRSES
+496 SRLTGKSEE
-505 EIKAMRHANGIRAV
+505 EIKQMRYDNDIVAA

-530 EASTPYYYSVYGG
+530 EAATPYYYSVYGG
-543 ECEAC
+543 ENE
-548 GSGISALKSVTSNH
+548 SVETNPP
-562 ACISGTEESGGRAE
+562 
-576 NSATKGPEAEGRRD
+576 K
-590 PEAGSLFRENAE
+590 
-602 GRRRKV
+602 KV

-623 FDYCSVHATWAFS
+623 FDFCSVHCTWAFKEE
-636 RAGYETIIIN
+636 GYETIIVN

-672 GAIVDIEKPDG
+672 ENIVNIEKPDG

-707 LGTRAEDVDA
+707 LGTKAEDVDA

-725 RILEETGIPRAAGGT
+725 EILEKCGIPRPTGGT
-740 VYTAEEAKAVANRL
+740 VFTAEEAKKVANKL

-772 IAISDEEIEEFMAII
+772 IATCDEEVEEFMEII

-795 ILVDKYLEGKEI
+795 ILVDKYLQGTEV
-807 EVDAVCDGTDILIPG
+807 EVDAVCDGEDILIPG
-822 IMEHI
+822 VMEHI
-827 ERTGVHS
+827 ERAGVHS
-834 GDSISVYPAHTIG
+834 GDSISVYPAYSLSKDIIDTIEDYTE
-847 KLVKD
+847 KL
-852 KIAEYTRRL
+852 ARS
-861 AKALHVKG
+861 LHVKG
-869 LINIQF
+869 MINIQF
-875 IAIEEDVYVIE
+875 IVCDGKVYVIE

-897 ISKVTGIPIVDL
+897 ISKVTGIPIVKL
-909 ATEVILGKTIRELGY
+909 ATKCIIGHTLKEMGY
-924 EPGLQPEAAYYAIKM
+924 KPGLQPNADYIAIKM

-946 IRGAEISLGP
+946 IRGAETSLGP

-966 IAKEFH
+966 IAKTFN
-972 EALYKAFLGAGVN
+972 EALYKAFLGAGVV
-985 LPRHRNL
+985 LPKHKK
-992 IITVKDADKGEAI
+992 IIISVKDADKQEVVPLAQ
-1005 GIGRRFEKLGYT
+1005 RFEKLGYEV
-1017 IYATRSTA
+1017 YATRSTA
-1025 AALNEAGVKARKVNK
+1025 DVLRKNGVDAIKVNK
-1040 ISQES
+1040 IHQEA
-1045 PTVMDLILGHRI
+1045 PTVMDLLLEHKI
-1057 DLVIDTPTQGRDKS
+1057 DIVIDTPTQGRDKN

-1078 RTAIETGV
+1078 RTSIETGV
-1086 NCITSLDT
+1086 NCFTSLDT
-1094 ARALLTSLENA
+1094 VDALLTSLESDAKN
-1105 GKDMTLVDVAQL
+1105 DLSLVDIATIE